1 VSALWYS
8 IQKDTKKWD
17 PIDEYKHKTIVAH
30 LCLLDRI
37 ETDTAVPG
45 KQADLQV
52 QYFYI
57 YERSQLHWCIWPPN
71 LVNFKFLMVK
81 TDVSSNYGSP
91 KLHISVS
98 LLSFNASLKWHSFKW
113 LHKNEEVLTIT
124 HWISWFLCLG
134 MMDGL
139 QSMDLHNQLALHNG
153 IEANESMLKS
163 PEWETRK
170 FQTHPD
176 VLDFT
181 CKWQMTSW
189 LISFLA
195 TRQKM

>member
-1 VSALWYS
+1 
-8 IQKDTKKWD
+8 
-17 PIDEYKHKTIVAH
+17 
-30 LCLLDRI
+30 
-37 ETDTAVPG
+37 
-45 KQADLQV
+45 
-52 QYFYI
+52 
-57 YERSQLHWCIWPPN
+57 
-71 LVNFKFLMVK
+71 MVK
-81 TDVSSNYGSP
+81 TDISSNYVSP

-124 HWISWFLCLG
+124 HWISWFWCLG
-134 MMDGL
+134 MMAGL

-163 PEWETRK
+163 PEWEARK

-181 CKWQMTSW
+181 SKWQMISTYIFSSNKTKNCRVHSSKKCHHFFSKKP
-189 LISFLA
+189 LILDHHKIPN
-195 TRQKM
+195 RV

>member
-1 VSALWYS
+1 
-8 IQKDTKKWD
+8 
-17 PIDEYKHKTIVAH
+17 
-30 LCLLDRI
+30 
-37 ETDTAVPG
+37 
-45 KQADLQV
+45 
-52 QYFYI
+52 
-57 YERSQLHWCIWPPN
+57 
-71 LVNFKFLMVK
+71 MVK

-195 TRQKM
+195 TRQKIVEYIAQRNAIILSGRNLSFWTTTKFPTEFRPPYFSPIIVVLGKRYCYSLCIVILHWRKWHHNARWDIEKVFTSIFP